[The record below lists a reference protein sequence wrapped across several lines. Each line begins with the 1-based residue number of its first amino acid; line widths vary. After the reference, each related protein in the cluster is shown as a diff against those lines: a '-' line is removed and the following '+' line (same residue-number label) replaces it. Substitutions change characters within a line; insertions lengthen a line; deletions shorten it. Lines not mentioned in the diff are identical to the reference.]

1 MVLRL
6 PAAIT
11 LPIAARSD
19 LGLCWDGQC
28 CPAVLSVGE
37 GPNSL
42 PEIGP
47 STVM

>member
-11 LPIAARSD
+11 LRITTFAD
-19 LGLCWDGQC
+19 LGLGWDGQC

-37 GPNSL
+37 GLIRSL
-42 PEIGP
+42 RWDPP
-47 STVM
+47 P